1 MVKEMKK
8 GEVFRIEWKEEY
20 GTPGCTVELP
30 HPYNRGEKIIYII
43 PDNIL
48 YHNEILRIRRN
59 QDGSYTL
66 WVGDRCPVKRKERY
80 HILSVLD
87 DMEDIPQEV
96 IEKVERELYRE
107 WYAL

>member
-1 MVKEMKK
+1 MKRNEML
-8 GEVFRIEWKEEY
+8 RIEWKEEY

-30 HPYNRGEKIIYII
+30 HPYIKGEKILYII

-48 YHNEILRIRRN
+48 FHAMVLRVRRN

-66 WVGDRCPVKRKERY
+66 WVGDRCLLKRKERY
-80 HILSVLD
+80 HILTLLD
-87 DMEDIPQEV
+87 DMEDIPQHVVER
-96 IEKVERELYRE
+96 VERELYRE